1 MRGSLKPTL
10 GRNMLRVERV
20 DLAYGAMPVV
30 HQVSFEVHEG
40 EVVSIVG
47 ANGAGKSSLLKAIAG
62 SLRPRSGS
70 ILFREKDITRL
81 SSPEMVRLGIN
92 YVPENRRIFTPLT
105 VEENLEIGA
114 YILKSDRDQIKKNFQ
129 FVYHLFPRLLERRGQ
144 RAGTLS
150 GGEQQMLAIGRGL
163 MTNPVILMLDEPS
176 QGLMPMLVTELFRS
190 VVRLKEQGV
199 NILLV
204 EQNVQEALEIADRG
218 YVIQTGRVVR
228 EGKAKE
234 LLASDMV
241 KKAFLGL

>member
-1 MRGSLKPTL
+1 
-10 GRNMLRVERV
+10 
-20 DLAYGAMPVV
+20 
-30 HQVSFEVHEG
+30 
-40 EVVSIVG
+40 
-47 ANGAGKSSLLKAIAG
+47 
-62 SLRPRSGS
+62 
-70 ILFREKDITRL
+70 
-81 SSPEMVRLGIN
+81 
-92 YVPENRRIFTPLT
+92 
-105 VEENLEIGA
+105 
-114 YILKSDRDQIKKNFQ
+114 
-129 FVYHLFPRLLERRGQ
+129 
-144 RAGTLS
+144 
-150 GGEQQMLAIGRGL
+150 MLAIGRGL

-228 EGKAKE
+228 EGKAQE